1 MMEFD
6 FRNGPLRR
14 KYDGLKYALKK
25 IEEITYEL
33 SLIDNLSNDPALK
46 RMRLDPSQEA
56 INEAPLVDN
65 NDLDAIRARY
75 EETDKAR
82 EEVIKLSRDVQKQA
96 KQAIFSVHRGN
107 LEDAKKKCEA
117 CMRVIMEIMPKIEK
131 FPELRYGSF
140 SNSLEEYGEAM
151 LTINWV
157 ENKTIMNKAELKV
170 CSRDEYVGA
179 LADFTGE
186 IGRIAVNK
194 ASQRDAVAVKEIMQ
208 ADLVLYN
215 CLMKLNI
222 GGKYQKKV
230 DETFTNLK
238 KVEDILYDL
247 SLLSYG
253 GRSGKREGRV
263 EESKDGGKD
272 NED

>member
-1 MMEFD
+1 MK
-6 FRNGPLRR
+6 L
-14 KYDGLKYALKK
+14 
-25 IEEITYEL
+25 
-33 SLIDNLSNDPALK
+33 
-46 RMRLDPSQEA
+46 
-56 INEAPLVDN
+56 PLVDS
-65 NDLDAIRARY
+65 NDIDAIRARY
-75 EETDKAR
+75 EEIDKTR
-82 EEVIKLSRDVQKQA
+82 EEVIKQSRDVQKQA

-107 LEDAKKKCEA
+107 VEDAKKKCQA
-117 CMRVIMEIMPKIEK
+117 CMNFIIEIMPKIEK

-151 LTINWV
+151 LTIEWV
-157 ENKTIMNKAELKV
+157 ENKRIMPRSELKV

-186 IGRIAVNK
+186 VGRIAVNK
-194 ASQRDAVAVKEIMQ
+194 ASQRDIVAVKEIMQ

-230 DETFTNLK
+230 DETHNNLK
-238 KVEDILYDL
+238 KLEDILYDL
-247 SLLSYG
+247 SLLSFG

-263 EESKDGGKD
+263 EESTEGGD
-272 NED
+272 